1 MFAEGGF
8 QMPERAADGADMS
21 AGLSRLLRRKL
32 GGTPARR
39 RSDAHLPLGTASLGL
54 GALALVVFGTVG
66 WLIVTGDEGEIA
78 DGSLA
83 RLTLDSS
90 SRQYQDDE
98 DGTEPSRGFSSVVP
112 GGSSAYLSSSSA
124 VSAVPSLM
132 DANASLAP
140 AMPGPPVGLDPAVLS
155 GLRISSQSWRRGGL
169 GSKALVTFTLRNA
182 NSFAIKDV
190 EISCAFSRRDGSQV
204 TERRRVVPGEIR
216 PQSRR
221 TFASVHVGFVN
232 VNASSAK
239 CALVAATKI

>member
-1 MFAEGGF
+1 MA
-8 QMPERAADGADMS
+8 
-21 AGLSRLLRRKL
+21 
-32 GGTPARR
+32 
-39 RSDAHLPLGTASLGL
+39 TASLGL
-54 GALALVVFGTVG
+54 GALALVVFGAVG
-66 WLIVTGDEGEIA
+66 WLIMSGDEGDLV

-83 RLTLDSS
+83 RLTLDGS

-112 GGSSAYLSSSSA
+112 GMSSGSGADLASSSA

-140 AMPGPPVGLDPAVLS
+140 AMPGPSVRLDHVVLS

-169 GSKALVTFTLRNA
+169 GSKALVTFTLRNT

-190 EISCAFSRRDGSQV
+190 EISCAFSRRDGTQV
-204 TERRRVVPGEIR
+204 TERRRVVSGEIR

>member
-1 MFAEGGF
+1 
-8 QMPERAADGADMS
+8 MPERAADGADMS

-32 GGTPARR
+32 GATPARR
-39 RSDAHLPLGTASLGL
+39 RADAHIPLGTASLGL

-66 WLIVTGDEGEIA
+66 WLIMSMDEGEIV
-78 DGSLA
+78 DGNLA
-83 RLTLDSS
+83 RLTLDGS

-112 GGSSAYLSSSSA
+112 GVSNGSGAYLAPSSAA
-124 VSAVPSLM
+124 SAVPSLM

-140 AMPGPPVGLDPAVLS
+140 ALQPGSSAAPDAAVLS

-169 GSKALVTFTLRNA
+169 GSKALVTLSLRNT

-190 EISCAFSRRDGSQV
+190 EINCAFSRRDGSLV